1 MLRFHPCRS
10 FLVTL
15 GVGLATGLL
24 LAPAA
29 SAAPSLGQ
37 VASPG
42 ATLGGVPV
50 PPGTTLLSP
59 ARVETTER
67 PVILH
72 LTSGQAVAVDGGSSV
87 QLEASGRDELR
98 LTVAAGT
105 VSLREPS
112 GAVMTLV
119 ATSDVVLGP
128 QGRVREGTPV
138 PTVRLCR
145 LADSEASFEACA
157 ASRQAAAGCEWKVLE
172 VAEARAAAY
181 LGVDAVQAGV
191 ERNDLGLGDDC
202 EVSRTAVAQPRSV
215 SAGSGQKGLATTSKV
230 ALGLAAAAGVVVLVD
245 QLDDDDER
253 PASPVT
259 P

>member
-1 MLRFHPCRS
+1 MLRSHPCRS
-10 FLVTL
+10 FLVSL
-15 GVGLATGLL
+15 GVGLAIGLL

-42 ATLGGVPV
+42 AALDGVPV

-59 ARVETTER
+59 ARVEASER

-72 LTSGQAVAVDGGSSV
+72 LTSGQAVAVDGGSAV
-87 QLEASGRDELR
+87 QLETSGRDELR
-98 LTVAAGT
+98 LTVAAGA
-105 VSLREPS
+105 VSFREPS

-128 QGRVREGTPV
+128 EGQVREGTPV
-138 PTVRLCR
+138 SRVRLCR
-145 LADSEASFEACA
+145 LADPEASFEACA
-157 ASRQAAAGCEWKVLE
+157 ASQEVAAGCEWEVLE

-181 LGVDAVQAGV
+181 LGVDAVRAGE
-191 ERNDLGLGDDC
+191 ERNDLGLDDDC
-202 EVSRTAVAQPRSV
+202 EVSRTAVAEPRSASV
-215 SAGSGQKGLATTSKV
+215 GGGQKGLATTSKV